1 MWVWFAL
8 ERYRANSPAIRWY
21 GGMLSIFGSARI
33 MRATAWRASVR
44 YRNYWSEVVTL
55 QNHLPVSRFCSAEVL
70 FLAFRSCLKGLS
82 SWWQLGAPSHSERV
96 SSSVRYVDWLAS
108 PSRRWHM
115 VFSNQPG
122 VQDARCEVEQP
133 KLEAGCEQTL
143 AEPRVFLVLTE

>member
-55 QNHLPVSRFCSAEVL
+55 QNHLPVSRLCSAEVL
-70 FLAFRSCLKGLS
+70 FFSVSLL
-82 SWWQLGAPSHSERV
+82 SERSLQLV
-96 SSSVRYVDWLAS
+96 ATRSS
-108 PSRRWHM
+108 
-115 VFSNQPG
+115 QPLRTCI
-122 VQDARCEVEQP
+122 VQRSI
-133 KLEAGCEQTL
+133 
-143 AEPRVFLVLTE
+143 R